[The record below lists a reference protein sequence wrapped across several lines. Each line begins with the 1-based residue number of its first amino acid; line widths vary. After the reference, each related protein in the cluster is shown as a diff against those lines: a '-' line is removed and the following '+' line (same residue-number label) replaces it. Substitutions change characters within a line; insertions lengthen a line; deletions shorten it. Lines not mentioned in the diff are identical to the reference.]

1 MAAPDDRRRV
11 TTPPKTGAKS
21 FAGHALGALVFL
33 TVFHLIDSQ
42 AWNLQ
47 SFLHTAGRVV
57 GIIWLVH
64 YLGFGLHRLI
74 CSSTEVQHD
83 EVSAGPI
90 YEHWTGLERGFIPSP
105 QHRTPPRRWPSPAL
119 GYPT

>member
-1 MAAPDDRRRV
+1 MALSDGRRRA

-21 FAGHALGALVFL
+21 FAGHAFGALVFL
-33 TVFHLIDSQ
+33 TVFFLIDSQ
-42 AWNLQ
+42 DWNLQ
-47 SFLHTAGRVV
+47 SLLHTTARVV
-57 GIIWLVH
+57 GISWLVH
-64 YLGFGLHRLI
+64 YLGITLHGFI
-74 CSSTEVQHD
+74 CASIEVEHD

-90 YEHWTGLERGFIPSP
+90 YEHWTGLERGFTPSP